1 MRGSVRTQALVL
13 AAFFGW
19 SLLISIREWLGISAA
34 TAPRSREHCPT
45 VHPATIVASG
55 DVRVNVRVPPH
66 PQAWLN

>member
-34 TAPRSREHCPT
+34 TAPPSREHCPS
-45 VHPATIVASG
+45 VHPATIVATNE
-55 DVRVNVRVPPH
+55 VQVNVRVPPGAR
-66 PQAWLN
+66 AWLN